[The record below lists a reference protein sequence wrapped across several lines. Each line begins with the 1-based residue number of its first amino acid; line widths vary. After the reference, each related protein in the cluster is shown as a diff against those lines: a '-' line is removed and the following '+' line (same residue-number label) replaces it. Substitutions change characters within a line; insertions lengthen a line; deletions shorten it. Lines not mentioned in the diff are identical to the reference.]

1 MGFCFESVV
10 QPKVG
15 EIEWRDDQLTM
26 AFKTFD
32 TDNDRKLSKRE
43 LKEAFKYLGSHCSRF
58 RVDRRTLAILLRQ
71 CTKPSNPS
79 ATPSRSVLS
88 SLSSL
93 SLARFLSPLPF
104 LSLSFPLSRSTSF
117 FSNGGDSPFV
127 LPHHLLLR

>member
-1 MGFCFESVV
+1 MGFCFESSVV

-58 RVDRRTLAILLRQ
+58 RGARALKYADQDNDGFVDL
-71 CTKPSNPS
+71 SNS
-79 ATPSRSVLS
+79 ELS
-88 SLSSL
+88 KLVTY
-93 SLARFLSPLPF
+93 A
-104 LSLSFPLSRSTSF
+104 
-117 FSNGGDSPFV
+117 NNCGYKV
-127 LPHHLLLR
+127 V